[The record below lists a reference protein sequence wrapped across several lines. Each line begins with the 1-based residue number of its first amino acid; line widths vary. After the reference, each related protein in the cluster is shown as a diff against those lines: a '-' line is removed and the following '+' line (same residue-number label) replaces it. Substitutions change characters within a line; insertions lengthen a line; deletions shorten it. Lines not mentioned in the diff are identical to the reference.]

1 VRLETKRLAVRPFTE
16 EDLPYAVY
24 LSDPATMKYVEPP
37 MSAGEAV
44 AFLRKYAL
52 CAEPL
57 VWALEYRETGLLL
70 GHVIF
75 HPTDRPEEYE
85 LGWVLDS
92 RVWNMGVAAESGR
105 ALIVHAFAMAGASR
119 TLARTVAENAACRA
133 VIRKLG
139 LRALRRRKGTCC
151 DSSSGGR
158 ISAAAGERN
167 NSYRI
172 GAAAA
177 MKRRRGYD
185 K

>member
-1 VRLETKRLAVRPFTE
+1 MRLETKRLVVRPFTE

-24 LSDPATMKYVEPP
+24 LSDPLTMKYVEPP
-37 MSAGEAV
+37 MSAGDAV

-57 VWALEYRETGLLL
+57 IWAVEYRETGLLL

-75 HPTDRPEEYE
+75 HPADKPEEYE

-92 RVWNMGVAAESGR
+92 RVWNMGVAAECGR

-119 TLARTVAENAACRA
+119 ILARTAPDNTACRA

-139 LRALRRRKGTCC
+139 LRPCGEEKGLLQFELRQEDFCRCREGK
-151 DSSSGGR
+151 
-158 ISAAAGERN
+158 
-167 NSYRI
+167 
-172 GAAAA
+172 
-177 MKRRRGYD
+177 
-185 K
+185 